1 MKFQI
6 FLILLLGHIWSWT
19 AQAEDR
25 LALAMSGDMDEL
37 FSLSLKELVNLDVS
51 TVSKRDE
58 SLLDAP
64 GVVTVITA
72 DDIKTYGATNLKDVL
87 LRLPNFYMLD
97 SATFKASGMML
108 RAGATQHLNN
118 HVLYLVNGRPLRE
131 SQNGGL
137 HTDMNLL
144 FPIDMIDRI
153 EVIRGP
159 GSVLYGSNAYS
170 GTLNIITKTATEDF
184 QVSFKTQNGSNEY
197 SSQTLSLGSVV
208 TKDIEIALH
217 ANILDYDGEFQTA
230 QDEADTTGKETTGRE
245 GSQIFLD
252 VDAYGFRLNG
262 FKNEIDVPAV
272 SGRFVWGGK
281 AIFELKRSFYDIG
294 YENEILSGW
303 RLSANFSHNK
313 QDRII
318 LEEDGGSSE
327 FRSDGHLSE
336 LSITGELADNLNMIA
351 GGIVDVIKGNLGT
364 RGGKYETERQALY
377 GQMNYQMFE
386 DTRLTAGLQWNKP
399 QGVDADIS
407 PRLALVHHYDASFTF
422 KTLYAKAFR
431 SPYGSE
437 LFFDAGFLLGD
448 ENLNSET
455 IQTIE
460 AQAIYSAEALSGS
473 LTLYYSEADDL
484 IGRQVVD
491 GTPTFVNESEVI
503 TYNGI
508 ELEWNWQ
515 IQNSLRFQG
524 NASYQTNEDESGQQD
539 VMVAANEMIKLG
551 ITYRPNLDLTLG
563 IWNSYFGAANKL
575 EDLDDNSTVVVNPS
589 SEAVNLLSL
598 NLSSNLGY
606 LLDKPSLE
614 SFNVSLFVNNLLDEE
629 IWYPELGQQKANTF
643 PQSHEQGIF
652 ASLKYTFK

>member
-1 MKFQI
+1 MKFRI

-19 AQAEDR
+19 AHAEDR

-37 FSLSLKELVNLDVS
+37 FSLSLKELVNLDIS

-72 DDIKTYGATNLKDVL
+72 EDIKGYGATNLKDVL

-144 FPIDMIDRI
+144 FPIDVIDRI

-170 GTLNIITKTATEDF
+170 GTLNIITKTADEDF

-208 TKDIEIALH
+208 SKDIAIALH

-252 VDAYGFRLNG
+252 VDAYGFRFNG

-272 SGRFVWGGK
+272 SGRFVWDGK
-281 AIFELKRSFYDIG
+281 AVFELKRSFYDIG
-294 YENEILSGW
+294 YENEVLPGW
-303 RLSANFSHNK
+303 KLSANFSHNK

-318 LEEDGGSSE
+318 LEEDGGGSE

-351 GGIVDVIKGNLGT
+351 GGIVDVIKGDLGT
-364 RGGKYETERQALY
+364 RGGEYETERQALY
-377 GQMNYQMFE
+377 GQVNYQMFE
-386 DTRLTAGLQWNKP
+386 DTRLTAGVQWNKP

-407 PRLALVHHYDASFTF
+407 PRLALVHHYDASITF

-437 LFFDAGFLLGD
+437 LFFDSAFLLGD

-460 AQAIYSAEALSGS
+460 AQAIYIGEILSGS
-473 LTLYYSEADDL
+473 LTLYHSEADDL

-491 GTPTFVNESEVI
+491 GTPTFINESEVI
-503 TYNGI
+503 AYNGI

-515 IQNSLRFQG
+515 IQDNLRFQG

-551 ITYRPNLDLTLG
+551 MTYRPNPDLTLG
-563 IWNSYFGAANKL
+563 VWNSYFGAANKL
-575 EDLDDNSTVVVNPS
+575 EDLDDNATVVVNPF
-589 SEAVNLLSL
+589 SEPVNLLSL
-598 NLSSNLGY
+598 NISSNLGY
-606 LLDKPSLE
+606 LLDMPSLE
-614 SFNVSLFVNNLLDEE
+614 KFSASLFVNNLLDEE
-629 IWYPELGQQKANTF
+629 VWYPELGRRIANTF
-643 PQSHEQGIF
+643 PQSHDQGLF
-652 ASLKYTFK
+652 LTLKYTH